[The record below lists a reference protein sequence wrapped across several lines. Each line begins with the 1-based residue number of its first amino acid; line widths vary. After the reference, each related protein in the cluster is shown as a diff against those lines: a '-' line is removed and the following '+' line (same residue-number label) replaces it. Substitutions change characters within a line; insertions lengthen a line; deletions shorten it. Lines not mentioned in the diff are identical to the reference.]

1 MLHDIISGKDNI
13 VCEKKKKD
21 CLKFRMEKEEGKK
34 KGGGLRF

>member
-13 VCEKKKKD
+13 VCEKKKNRLFLD
-21 CLKFRMEKEEGKK
+21 SNGKRREK